1 MEQRERA
8 MQRGGNAGLLGADGG
23 MATTLNGN
31 GRNGE
36 EEVQGVE
43 RQLFL
48 FLLRSCF
55 QIPISS

>member
-1 MEQRERA
+1 MNGQCNAE
-8 MQRGGNAGLLGADGG
+8 GNAGLLGADGG